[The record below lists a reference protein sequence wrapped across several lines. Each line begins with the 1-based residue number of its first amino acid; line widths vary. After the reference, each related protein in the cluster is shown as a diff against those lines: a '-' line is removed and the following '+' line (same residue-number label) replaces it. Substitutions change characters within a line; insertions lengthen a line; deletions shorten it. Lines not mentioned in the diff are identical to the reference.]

1 MPEIANCMLSGY
13 DVLPSEPRDFQFS
26 NVGTNIGI
34 LHWDPPQKHADSISD
49 YRVTYSLIRSG
60 KIKSIAGLVRNLLGT
75 THKIYNWLLIRELNL
90 GCVSS
95 IQVLPEYHE
104 QGIAKRIPERSEIQ
118 TSSSFA
124 KI

>member
-1 MPEIANCMLSGY
+1 MPEIANCMLSGF

-49 YRVTYSLIRSG
+49 YRVTYSLITPG

-75 THKIYNWLLIRELNL
+75 EKIELNQNCL
-90 GCVSS
+90 LSTMVFRG
-95 IQVLPEYHE
+95 
-104 QGIAKRIPERSEIQ
+104 
-118 TSSSFA
+118 T
-124 KI
+124 